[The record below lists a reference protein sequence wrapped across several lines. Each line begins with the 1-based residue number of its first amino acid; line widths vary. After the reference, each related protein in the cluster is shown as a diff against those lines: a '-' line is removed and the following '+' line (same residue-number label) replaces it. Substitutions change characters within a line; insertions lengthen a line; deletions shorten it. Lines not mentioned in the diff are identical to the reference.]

1 LLIILIFFAL
11 AAPKLNLL
19 FFNQRGAGT
28 GREDDSGQEPG
39 PDPKPDLRTVRII
52 AGGDITAHD
61 IQMQQAH
68 LGDGR
73 YDFSPSFEYIAPY
86 LRAADLAVADFET
99 GQAGAAYGY
108 HAYPA
113 FNAPLELSRAAR
125 EAGIDLVATA
135 NNHSLD
141 MGLSGLKATLDNLRA
156 AGLKTFGTYK
166 SREEQQAPLI
176 IEVNGIRLAFL
187 SYTYGTNGIPVPQG
201 HEYAVN
207 LIEDFH
213 TLDPISSEI
222 GRARAAG
229 ADLVAVYMHWGDMYV
244 FEPTERQKEIAR
256 ELAAAGADLILGGH
270 QHVIQPMEWIE
281 IAQPD
286 GSTRSSLV
294 TYSMGNFISNQHY
307 SPGPPNFIPTPA
319 VQYGLLVDIEIT
331 KDMESGETRISGAD
345 YEIIWV
351 HRLWRHRILPLSA
364 VFSEGPAK
372 FNLTEAEHNE
382 LQKGFQFNQNVVER
396 FGFSANKPAGVK

>member
-1 LLIILIFFAL
+1 
-11 AAPKLNLL
+11 
-19 FFNQRGAGT
+19 
-28 GREDDSGQEPG
+28 
-39 PDPKPDLRTVRII
+39 
-52 AGGDITAHD
+52 
-61 IQMQQAH
+61 
-68 LGDGR
+68 
-73 YDFSPSFEYIAPY
+73 
-86 LRAADLAVADFET
+86 
-99 GQAGAAYGY
+99 
-108 HAYPA
+108 
-113 FNAPLELSRAAR
+113 
-125 EAGIDLVATA
+125 
-135 NNHSLD
+135 
-141 MGLSGLKATLDNLRA
+141 
-156 AGLKTFGTYK
+156 
-166 SREEQQAPLI
+166 
-176 IEVNGIRLAFL
+176 
-187 SYTYGTNGIPVPQG
+187 
-201 HEYAVN
+201 
-207 LIEDFH
+207 
-213 TLDPISSEI
+213 
-222 GRARAAG
+222 
-229 ADLVAVYMHWGDMYV
+229 
-244 FEPTERQKEIAR
+244 
-256 ELAAAGADLILGGH
+256 
-270 QHVIQPMEWIE
+270 MEWIE